1 MLNTLLLRLATE
13 TEWNP
18 EPGFTPDPNSVTPGV
33 LGFTVMALVAAA
45 VFFLGWDLNRRV
57 RRIQFREE
65 AQAKIAAEQAAA
77 EQQRADAAPSSES
90 GQQQSESEHNQ

>member
-1 MLNTLLLRLATE
+1 MLNNLLLRLASE

-18 EPGFTPDPNSVTPGV
+18 EPGFTPDPNTVTPGV
-33 LGFTVMALVAAA
+33 IGFTVMALIAAA

-65 AQAKIAAEQAAA
+65 AQAKIADEVAEMERQKAAG
-77 EQQRADAAPSSES
+77 APKSDEPS
-90 GQQQSESEHNQ
+90 QESEHNQ